1 LLQWL
6 DEVSARQGGLR
17 VLEIGGGYGALA
29 YWFKSA
35 FRNCSY
41 TIIDLPE
48 CLLSSALCLGLSL
61 PDQRV
66 TVGRL
71 DALPLGLRFVP
82 NYMAYAVDEQ
92 FDLVINTLSLSEMG
106 VPQIRAYAELTA
118 RHWIANGGLFF
129 EQNQDNRK
137 IGLMEDL
144 PKVLADY
151 FPYQLIEQQPR
162 DIIKGTPHIWARRQI
177 RLYPHERTEPL
188 T

>member
-1 LLQWL
+1 M
-6 DEVSARQGGLR
+6 
-17 VLEIGGGYGALA
+17 
-29 YWFKSA
+29 
-35 FRNCSY
+35 
-41 TIIDLPE
+41 
-48 CLLSSALCLGLSL
+48 
-61 PDQRV
+61 
-66 TVGRL
+66 
-71 DALPLGLRFVP
+71 GLRFVP

-162 DIIKGTPHIWARRQI
+162 DVIKGTPHIWARRQI
-177 RLYPHERTEPL
+177 RLYPQERTEPL